1 MYGLTRRDLLKCTG
15 LYLIAKLIPGCD
27 NPNSPRNMEQ
37 ILADSN
43 DDNKL
48 EEKVNTS
55 KDNDSKFKGDYSTPE
70 KAVISDFE
78 AVQRGDSYEV
88 LSNQHSK
95 KFVDDQIDNYTKNL
109 KNWAITEGSVSDRD
123 PKKIFDEEIDK
134 YPGYLNKHG
143 ISEETIKAAKQHKLS
158 ISTVR
163 YKLNSKG
170 QEYAFVV
177 SRHIS
182 ETPEYQSIELIST
195 VKWSEEEKRWRPNTV
210 SIAPLNDETRRR
222 KELEPY
228 LKDSYETPKTKRN

>member
-1 MYGLTRRDLLKCTG
+1 MDESKTYGLTRRDLLKCAG

-95 KFVDDQIDNYTKNL
+95 EFVDEQLEKDSLYLQKWAL
-109 KNWAITEGSVSDRD
+109 KNEATFKIIKEFRLEIILVKYKIH
-123 PKKIFDEEIDK
+123 PKRVLGLPPDYENGEEVAVV
-134 YPGYLNKHG
+134 L
-143 ISEETIKAAKQHKLS
+143 AKQIAPKNFRTLN
-158 ISTVR
+158 VR
-163 YKLNSKG
+163 YRV
-170 QEYAFVV
+170 E
-177 SRHIS
+177 
-182 ETPEYQSIELIST
+182 
-195 VKWSEEEKRWRPNTV
+195 W
-210 SIAPLNDETRRR
+210 
-222 KELEPY
+222 
-228 LKDSYETPKTKRN
+228 KTKESRWVPTCTDLIPLDDGTTWKKLYNE